1 MAQIDGA
8 AGEQMRGADRR
19 ERDADRADREAG
31 IGQADDM
38 HGDGVGIGGER
49 LAAQGAA
56 PGLVLPPGG
65 AVGPPCAVAAGA
77 GGVER
82 GAAGE
87 FGEFGGAGGTV
98 RQGERAEQVGL
109 QGQRSIRR
117 RGPGRRRAG
126 DLRFER
132 SARAQS
138 LARLAPDHRSMA
150 GSSGSESVITP
161 SLEHLFS
168 VRKAH
173 LSDGTLLPGAHG
185 FVRRI
190 RAQRPEMHRVANRT
204 AADRRGSALFSS
216 RPKTYETR
224 LGADTPSPTG

>member
-19 ERDADRADREAG
+19 QRDADRADCEPASAKRT
-31 IGQADDM
+31 DM
-38 HGDGVGIGGER
+38 HGDGVGIGGKR
-49 LAAQGAA
+49 LAAQRAA

-65 AVGPPCAVAAGA
+65 AVGPSCAVAAGA

-117 RGPGRRRAG
+117 RSPGGGGQGARALAMLRGHTLRARSCRIVGRWRDQRRRIGHHAEPRTSV
-126 DLRFER
+126 LRPQ
-132 SARAQS
+132 SALIGRNS
-138 LARLAPDHRSMA
+138 LAWALT
-150 GSSGSESVITP
+150 GS
-161 SLEHLFS
+161 
-168 VRKAH
+168 
-173 LSDGTLLPGAHG
+173 
-185 FVRRI
+185 
-190 RAQRPEMHRVANRT
+190 
-204 AADRRGSALFSS
+204 
-216 RPKTYETR
+216 
-224 LGADTPSPTG
+224 

>member
-19 ERDADRADREAG
+19 QRDADRADREAG

-38 HGDGVGIGGER
+38 HGDGVGIGGKR
-49 LAAQGAA
+49 LAAQRTA

-65 AVGPPCAVAAGA
+65 AIGPPCAGAAGA

-87 FGEFGGAGGTV
+87 LGEFGGAGGAV

-117 RGPGRRRAG
+117 RSPGGGGQGPRASGMLRGHTLRARSCRIIGRWRDQRLRIGHHAEPRTSVLRPQSTLIGRNRFARCSRVRERRW
-126 DLRFER
+126 RR
-132 SARAQS
+132 SWKSTEWRTEPLLIGVDQAVC
-138 LARLAPDHRSMA
+138 
-150 GSSGSESVITP
+150 SSEN
-161 SLEHLFS
+161 
-168 VRKAH
+168 K
-173 LSDGTLLPGAHG
+173 
-185 FVRRI
+185 
-190 RAQRPEMHRVANRT
+190 
-204 AADRRGSALFSS
+204 
-216 RPKTYETR
+216 R
-224 LGADTPSPTG
+224 LGRHHAGR